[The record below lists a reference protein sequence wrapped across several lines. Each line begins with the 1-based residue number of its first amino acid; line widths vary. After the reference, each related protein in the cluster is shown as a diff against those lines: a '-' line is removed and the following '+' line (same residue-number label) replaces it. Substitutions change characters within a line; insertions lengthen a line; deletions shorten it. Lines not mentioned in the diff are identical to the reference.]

1 MGPRR
6 RRRRRYNRNV
16 VELFLGIVA
25 IVFVV
30 LLLWLF
36 GVTGLISMQARY
48 KVYGLLRVLLRDRVR
63 NTSDPVYLCDRLQ
76 VGFRDEPS
84 RQVGE

>member
-1 MGPRR
+1 VGPRR

-36 GVTGLISMQARY
+36 GVTG
-48 KVYGLLRVLLRDRVR
+48 
-63 NTSDPVYLCDRLQ
+63 
-76 VGFRDEPS
+76 
-84 RQVGE
+84 